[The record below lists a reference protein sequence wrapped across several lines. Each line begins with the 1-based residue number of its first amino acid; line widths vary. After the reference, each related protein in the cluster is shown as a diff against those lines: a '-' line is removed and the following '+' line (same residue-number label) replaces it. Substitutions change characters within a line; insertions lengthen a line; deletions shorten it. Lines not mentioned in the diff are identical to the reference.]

1 MMRAGEAVNELK
13 REAEELDRANE
24 RDDAE
29 MEFTRKIES
38 SIKNMRLD
46 GKLTD
51 FGRLRKVGGDIE
63 VWPHQTLM
71 ARGQDRLKTG
81 VFCLIFF
88 DVKCTFFCGILKNH
102 AFVRFNRL

>member
-51 FGRLRKVGGDIE
+51 FGRLRKVGATSRYG
-63 VWPHQTLM
+63 HTKL
-71 ARGQDRLKTG
+71 
-81 VFCLIFF
+81 
-88 DVKCTFFCGILKNH
+88 
-102 AFVRFNRL
+102 

>member
-1 MMRAGEAVNELK
+1 MIEPKAVEDMMRAGEAVNELK

-71 ARGQDRLKTG
+71 ARGQDRLKIG
-81 VFCLIFF
+81 VFCLIFL
-88 DVKCTFFCGILKNH
+88 DVF
-102 AFVRFNRL
+102 